1 MTTVAGTDKTMPQ
14 PHPPTT
20 QAQKHADS
28 SASASKTAAQWQN
41 SMRAWLTTANPL
53 TASAYGQLNSNALSS
68 DLTITDNGSAAS
80 KHI

>member
-1 MTTVAGTDKTMPQ
+1 
-14 PHPPTT
+14 
-20 QAQKHADS
+20 
-28 SASASKTAAQWQN
+28 
-41 SMRAWLTTANPL
+41 MRAWLTTANPL